1 MRSWLEQVRYP
12 LQFVLGLVLIGLIF
26 YLLTGFA
33 RVAGALDASGAQTA
47 KLLVG
52 YLLGLLAVGII
63 GAPAAQ
69 VGREAKAGTLE
80 NMVLSGQG
88 LTAFFVVQVLARFWL
103 NLLQFG
109 LLFLVLGAIF
119 KANFVFGW
127 PLLPAFFLFI
137 LTSLGLG
144 LMAGA
149 VILLFK
155 EVSQV
160 FTLAQLLVFPAVI
173 VELPQLQWFPL
184 TLGASVFRKLILGAS
199 VAPLEWAILLLGTV
213 AVYSLGVYFFQSA
226 DLLARKKGLLGHE

>member
-1 MRSWLEQVRYP
+1 MS
-12 LQFVLGLVLIGLIF
+12 LVLIGFIF
-26 YLLTGFA
+26 YLLVGFA
-33 RVAGALDASGAQTA
+33 RAAGALDASGVQTA

-63 GAPAAQ
+63 SGPAMQ
-69 VGREAKAGTLE
+69 VSREARSGTLE

-88 LTAFFVVQVLARFWL
+88 LTAFFVVQVLARLWL
-103 NLLQFG
+103 SLLQFG
-109 LLFLVLGAIF
+109 LLFAVLGTIF
-119 KANFVFGW
+119 GANFVFSW
-127 PLLPAFFLFI
+127 QLLPALFLFS

-155 EVSQV
+155 EVSQI
-160 FTLAQLLVFPAVI
+160 FTLVQLLVFPAVI

-184 TLGASVFRKLILGAS
+184 TLGAGVFRKLILGGSA
-199 VAPLEWAILLLGTV
+199 APLEWAILLLGTV
-213 AVYSLGVYFFQSA
+213 VVYSLGVYLFQSA